1 MSVSGGGVRRGRTAP
16 RGEDQRGSLEANAAR
31 TPLTGSGVSRT
42 GKDESEG
49 KGLCGTPYLLRVS
62 PNRSTMRS
70 IVGDKDIVENIF
82 TFCSSDPLL

>member
-16 RGEDQRGSLEANAAR
+16 RGEDQRGFLEANAAR

-49 KGLCGTPYLLRVS
+49 KGLCGTPVS
-62 PNRSTMRS
+62 PWGLPESQHDAINRR
-70 IVGDKDIVENIF
+70 
-82 TFCSSDPLL
+82 